1 MTKYTDGPCLTH
13 GPPVYD
19 FCIVWSSTPVPPWRA
34 RRSLTA
40 FLRPPEVHTQRRRIL
55 TVLLE
60 RCSLSQQKFC
70 CWKLQEKIPAEALD
84 FTTKLPKV
92 LSLYIFSF
100 LDPQS
105 LCLCAQ
111 AQIKKQ
117 GSVFSRLSLQNSKH
131 CFFICTCT
139 QWQRL
144 RGSRKEKMYKYNTFG
159 SLVVKSRA
167 SAGIFSWSFRQQN
180 FCYDREQR
188 SNRTVRILL
197 LWVSVHLSNWKKK
210 SKQTNKK
217 SSRFSLTPDTH
228 YERDKELHRKWV

>member
-1 MTKYTDGPCLTH
+1 MLFYLWMACTLHFKFYYGPLLCNIRLFWWWTIIYMCMYFPNWLVLFYGHLAMAYFFSPLSTECTARHKEMGPIQTVQTKRGECLV
-13 GPPVYD
+13 GAW
-19 FCIVWSSTPVPPWRA
+19 FCMRA
-34 RRSLTA
+34 
-40 FLRPPEVHTQRRRIL
+40 F
-55 TVLLE
+55 
-60 RCSLSQQKFC
+60 F
-70 CWKLQEKIPAEALD
+70 
-84 FTTKLPKV
+84 F
-92 LSLYIFSF
+92 F
-100 LDPQS
+100 PQV
-105 LCLCAQ
+105 
-111 AQIKKQ
+111 
-117 GSVFSRLSLQNSKH
+117 SVFSRLSLQNSKH